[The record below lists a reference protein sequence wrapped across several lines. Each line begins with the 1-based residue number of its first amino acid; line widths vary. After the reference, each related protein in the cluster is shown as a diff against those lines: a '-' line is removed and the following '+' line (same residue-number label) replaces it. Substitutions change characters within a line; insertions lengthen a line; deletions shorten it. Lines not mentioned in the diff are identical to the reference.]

1 MLSAIIGCYMQ
12 CIADAVICVHAD
24 LRKRFEQE
32 PINTAVEL
40 DSAAQLQCLPP
51 AGQPTPEVWLWTSD
65 FIVILVHGRNAW
77 A

>member
-1 MLSAIIGCYMQ
+1 MSSVVLA
-12 CIADAVICVHAD
+12 ADVD

-51 AGQPTPEVWLWTSD
+51 AGQPAPEVQPL
-65 FIVILVHGRNAW
+65 
-77 A
+77 